1 MIVEHAIYK
10 YFKERKE
17 RKNSP
22 YESNNLE
29 AGEVKENFGI
39 MDAGLISDTQVY
51 SLFTEYTS
59 IVKVL
64 VGVLIAGVAYFFNRD
79 CENILAS
86 YSPVAVDLRFVLSVY
101 KINHELERIADIAD
115 GIANYVNNVKDPFP
129 KKAISDV
136 KIEDMFSQCQAMMD
150 NVIEAFEKEDTKIAR
165 RVFKQDELLNTINSN
180 GSSAIIEN
188 YDQKNAEA
196 LFYLLSCVRK
206 LERSGDLTKNIAE
219 KLIFS
224 IESKVIKHRKN
235 KR

>member
-1 MIVEHAIYK
+1 MTQLEQEINEL
-10 YFKERKE
+10 RKE
-17 RKNSP
+17 LLNMFLAVNNQLLKSEKALLEFDKDLAAEITNAEKRINS
-22 YESNNLE
+22 LE
-29 AGEVKENFGI
+29 LKI
-39 MDAGLISDTQVY
+39 D
-51 SLFTEYTS
+51 
-59 IVKVL
+59 
-64 VGVLIAGVAYFFNRD
+64 RD
-79 CENILAS
+79 CENILAL

-129 KKAISDV
+129 KKAIADV

-150 NVIEAFEKEDTKIAR
+150 NVI
-165 RVFKQDELLNTINSN
+165 DELLNTINSN

-188 YDQKNAEA
+188 YDEKNAEA

-219 KLIFS
+219 ELIFS